1 MKWVAR
7 DIDRPS
13 INDPDQ
19 DAATPQ
25 ALTANRGQPSFNSRF
40 IRFIHGR
47 ELSPFPV
54 AASQGNRNPCS
65 RPHLQKITSINLHL
79 QPLIILDLRFNDSL
93 FFNLKSE
100 ICNLQL
106 I

>member
-1 MKWVAR
+1 MKWVAS

-13 INDPDQ
+13 IDDPDQ

-40 IRFIHGR
+40 IRFIHSR

-65 RPHLQKITSINLHL
+65 RPHLQEITTIDLHL
-79 QPLIILDLRFNDSL
+79 HPNWVMEYETLSNG
-93 FFNLKSE
+93 
-100 ICNLQL
+100 
-106 I
+106 